1 MLRGESQTA
10 SKIEPERNTHR
21 LGQGVMRP
29 TALKEPL
36 FTHWIKK
43 KKKEGGRRRAEKA
56 SMGHKTRHAIRQSVT
71 EYSY

>member
-43 KKKEGGRRRAEKA
+43 KKKKKGGEGGQK
-56 SMGHKTRHAIRQSVT
+56 KLQWVIRPDMP
-71 EYSY
+71 